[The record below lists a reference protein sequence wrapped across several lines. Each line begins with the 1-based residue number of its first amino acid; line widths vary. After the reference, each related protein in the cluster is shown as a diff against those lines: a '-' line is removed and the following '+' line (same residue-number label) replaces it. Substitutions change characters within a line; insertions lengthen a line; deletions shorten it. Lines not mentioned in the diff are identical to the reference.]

1 MNGRVHEPSLRPA
14 VLVIALPLLVLGI
27 LGFFFLPEN
36 NQAGQNTLWI
46 FNATGLL
53 DIIRTAGGVLGLA
66 AVLKPNAIAAYGW
79 LSFVVFAGLTAFGV
93 LSAGTTIAGDTVN
106 FGWADNVLHA
116 LVSLAG
122 LAVAIMVTRRAN
134 RRRQAEARTDV

>member
-1 MNGRVHEPSLRPA
+1 MNGREEETSLRPA
-14 VLVIALPLLVLGI
+14 VLVIALILLVPGV

-46 FNATGLL
+46 FNTTGLL
-53 DIIRTAGGVLGLA
+53 DIIRTVFGVLGLA
-66 AVLKPNAIAAYGW
+66 AVLKPDAIAAYGW
-79 LSFVVFAGLTAFGV
+79 LTFVAFAGLTAFGV
-93 LSAGTTIAGDTVN
+93 LSAGTTIAGDTIN

-122 LAVAIMVTRRAN
+122 LTVAVVVTRRTKRN
-134 RRRQAEARTDV
+134 RAEARTDV